1 MAFHI
6 KNLYNRKSF
15 FKQGSVVFITG
26 AASGIG
32 MHVALCYAK
41 RKGTKLI
48 LADLHADQLAP
59 VVEKVRRLGSEA
71 LAMPTDVTNR
81 EQVRNS
87 VEAGVREFG
96 CIDIVVLC
104 AGVAAHHVFEHTDDL
119 GMFRTLMEVNFYGY
133 LNCVKETYS
142 HLLESS
148 GSLVAVTSFS
158 GEVGLPYRTAYCA
171 SKFAVTGL
179 LESLRSEMTLLRK
192 QEGKPY
198 FDITIVCPPTVNTN
212 LRKSSL
218 TVDKSLK
225 ESIAPKAMDVVAC
238 SEAIVDAADRRL
250 RKAFFPWKSF
260 LASYL
265 RPLVPDAVD
274 NAIRKRAS
282 L

>member
-1 MAFHI
+1 M
-6 KNLYNRKSF
+6 
-15 FKQGSVVFITG
+15 
-26 AASGIG
+26 
-32 MHVALCYAK
+32 
-41 RKGTKLI
+41 
-48 LADLHADQLAP
+48 D
-59 VVEKVRRLGSEA
+59 
-71 LAMPTDVTNR
+71 
-81 EQVRNS
+81 
-87 VEAGVREFG
+87 
-96 CIDIVVLC
+96 
-104 AGVAAHHVFEHTDDL
+104 
-119 GMFRTLMEVNFYGY
+119 VNFYGY
-133 LNCVKETYS
+133 LHCLKETYD
-142 HLLESS
+142 HLLESQ

-212 LRKSSL
+212 LRASSL
-218 TVDKSLK
+218 TTDKSLK

-238 SEAIVDAADRRL
+238 ANAIVDAADRRL

-274 NAIRKRAS
+274 HAIRKRAS